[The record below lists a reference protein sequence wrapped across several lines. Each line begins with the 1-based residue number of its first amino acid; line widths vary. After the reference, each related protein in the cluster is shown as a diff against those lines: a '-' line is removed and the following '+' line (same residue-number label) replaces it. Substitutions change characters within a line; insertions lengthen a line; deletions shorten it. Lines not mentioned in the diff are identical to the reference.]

1 MYDRKVYLKENVR
14 YLRKKKNL
22 TIERLSK
29 LANIQFKTVE
39 NIETGITLNSN
50 TITIIKIAKAL
61 DVSVEDLIYKDYRKD
76 EDPSGIED

>member
-14 YLRKKKNL
+14 YLRIKKNL

-29 LANIQFKTVE
+29 LANVQFKTVE

-61 DVSVEDLIYKDYRKD
+61 DVSVEDLIYKDYRK
-76 EDPSGIED
+76 EENPSGIED